1 MPDTG
6 TESMTLTEKMQT
18 ELTKVGVPSTR
29 RFSEEG
35 YPFVEISDEVSV
47 EVMPEMVEL
56 GGRPYMVL
64 HPGSASPTLATPSDV
79 VEYLRREGLL

>member
-1 MPDTG
+1 
-6 TESMTLTEKMQT
+6 MTLTEKLQK
-18 ELTKVGVPSTR
+18 ELNDAGIPGTP

-35 YPFVEISDEVSV
+35 YPFVEVSDEVSV

-64 HPGSASPTLATPSDV
+64 HPGAASPTLATPADV
-79 VEYLRREGLL
+79 AAYLRREGLL